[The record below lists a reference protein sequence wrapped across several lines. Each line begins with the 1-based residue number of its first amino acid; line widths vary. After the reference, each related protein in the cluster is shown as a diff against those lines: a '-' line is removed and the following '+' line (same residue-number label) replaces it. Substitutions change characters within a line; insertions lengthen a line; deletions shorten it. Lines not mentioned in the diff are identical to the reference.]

1 MERRLPMEDAPVA
14 QCLHH
19 VAFAAEGNGDGL
31 ATERLGGRDEA
42 IERSDVGSVQVSLVE
57 FQVVR
62 HQVQIALHGVQVGE
76 ILDV

>member
-31 ATERLGGRDEA
+31 ATERLGGREEA
-42 IERSDVGSVQVSLVE
+42 I
-57 FQVVR
+57 
-62 HQVQIALHGVQVGE
+62 
-76 ILDV
+76 